1 VVSTKFLIDHNIA
14 ELRKLQM
21 GSQLIGT
28 INSHEAPTVFFRNMH
43 RFRSVLSVMNSLHS
57 IFRLLCEQLT
67 LCNSLANPNYV

>member
-14 ELRKLQM
+14 ELRKLQAM
-21 GSQLIGT
+21 IGA